1 MPHDTHV
8 IETNGLTKRYGEI
21 VAVDHLDLRV
31 RRGEVYG
38 FLGPNGAGK
47 TTTLRML
54 LGLIA
59 PSEGG
64 ATVLGEHPGAADSLG
79 RTGAMIETPAFYP
92 HLSGRD
98 NLKVLATYTGAPRG
112 RIDAVLGQ
120 VDLLDRAGDAFRDYS
135 LGMKQRLGVAAAL
148 LKDPALLILDE
159 PTNGLDPAGM
169 AEMRDLIRDLAG
181 GDRTVLLS
189 SHLMHEVEQVC
200 DRVGVIATGRLVAE
214 GTVDELRGEDALIVG
229 ADPIAKA
236 REIVSAVPGVG
247 EVMMRAGSLR
257 ITAGS
262 DAAIDAAW
270 LNAQLVEAG
279 VGVHELRRERASLES
294 VFLDLTEPAPEH
306 HDRQDA
312 GGGAARSADPVS
324 AVVQEV
330 HHAA

>member
-1 MPHDTHV
+1 MKNDTHV
-8 IETNGLTKRYGEI
+8 IETDSLTKRYGEI

-59 PSEGG
+59 PSDGV
-64 ATVLGEHPGAADSLG
+64 ASVLGEAPGSEHSLLH
-79 RTGAMIETPAFYP
+79 TGAMIETPAFYP

-98 NLKVLATYTGAPRG
+98 NLRVLAKYTGTPET
-112 RIDAVLGQ
+112 RIDTVLGQ

-189 SHLMHEVEQVC
+189 SHLMHEVEQIC
-200 DRVGVIATGRLVAE
+200 DRVGVIAKGRLVAE
-214 GTVDELRGEDALIVG
+214 GTVNDLRGQDALVIG

-236 REIVSAVPGVG
+236 REIVAAVPGVG
-247 EVMMRAGSLR
+247 EVMIRAGALR
-257 ITAGS
+257 ITAGP

-270 LNAQLVEAG
+270 LNTKLVEAG
-279 VGVHELRRERASLES
+279 IGVHELRRERASLES
-294 VFLDLTEPAPEH
+294 VFLDLTGTGPEH
-306 HDRQDA
+306 QDRQDA
-312 GGGAARSADPVS
+312 GEEPARSADPV
-324 AVVQEV
+324 
-330 HHAA
+330 AA